1 MSLYSSRT
9 YDNATLLRAAGLI
22 AATAT
27 ETIILDIGAGL
38 IDADWINDVL
48 AIETATGDEKYTVIL
63 EGSNVAAMTSG
74 VVELARADL
83 GNVTTPV
90 TVVTG
95 TGRFLTP
102 FRNEING
109 TIYRYCRVQTT
120 VAGTVATGLNF
131 VSWIAKDDD

>member
-27 ETIILDIGAGL
+27 ESIILDIGAGL

-48 AIETATGDEKYTVIL
+48 AIEVASTVEKYTVIL
-63 EGSNVAAMTSG
+63 EGSNVAAMSSG
-74 VVELARADL
+74 IVELARCDF

-102 FRNEING
+102 FRNEIDG

-120 VAGTVATGLNF
+120 VVGAIATGLNF
-131 VSWIAKDDD
+131 VSWIAKDE